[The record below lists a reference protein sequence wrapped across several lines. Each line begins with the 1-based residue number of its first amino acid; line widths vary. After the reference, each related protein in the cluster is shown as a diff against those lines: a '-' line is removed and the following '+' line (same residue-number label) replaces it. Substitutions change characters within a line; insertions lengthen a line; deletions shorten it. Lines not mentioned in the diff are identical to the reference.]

1 MDSCPRSDSN
11 RHWKDFKSSVSAIG
25 LRGRQA
31 NLRLFT
37 HKSHIYADISKDE
50 EAHQLPGA
58 TCFDCQIER
67 AFLRLK
73 VTATILVYV
82 VISSGKVSTDR
93 SNLQYA
99 PIAPT
104 KS

>member
-1 MDSCPRSDSN
+1 MSNLSWCPQSDSN

-50 EAHQLPGA
+50 EALHLVSV
-58 TCFDCQIER
+58 
-67 AFLRLK
+67 LK
-73 VTATILVYV
+73 VCQLKNEV
-82 VISSGKVSTDR
+82 SGIPKFGSPP
-93 SNLQYA
+93 SLF
-99 PIAPT
+99 
-104 KS
+104 